1 VHIKNRIVVDST
13 WAISDSDTQPL
24 GSVSI
29 FIPYAD
35 WLALDE
41 NTRESRRDTL
51 GAWLSVD
58 QEPGN
63 LSTYPDHLAIQ
74 FLSFTD
80 GRGYSLARIL
90 REENNYSGDL
100 YAVGDVLRDQLR
112 ELERCGFNAFVLRAD
127 QDVRA
132 SISAFDDFDY
142 EYQRSVVSKSH
153 GANSAVK

>member
-1 VHIKNRIVVDST
+1 VHIKDRIVVDST
-13 WAISDSDTQPL
+13 WGISEGDTLTL
-24 GSVSI
+24 GSVNI

-58 QEPGN
+58 QEPGDLN
-63 LSTYPDHLAIQ
+63 NYPDHLAIQ

-90 REENNYSGDL
+90 REENNFSGDL

-112 ELERCGFNAFVLRAD
+112 ELERCGFNAFVLRSD

-132 SISAFDDFDY
+132 SVSAFDDFDY
-142 EYQRSVVSKSH
+142 EYQRSVVGKSH
-153 GANSAVK
+153 VSSSTVK

>member
-1 VHIKNRIVVDST
+1 MK
-13 WAISDSDTQPL
+13 
-24 GSVSI
+24 
-29 FIPYAD
+29 
-35 WLALDE
+35 
-41 NTRESRRDTL
+41 
-51 GAWLSVD
+51 
-58 QEPGN
+58 
-63 LSTYPDHLAIQ
+63 TYPDHLAIQ

-112 ELERCGFNAFVLRAD
+112 ELERCGFNAFVLRSD
-127 QDVRA
+127 QDARA

>member
-1 VHIKNRIVVDST
+1 MHIKNRIVVDST
-13 WAISDSDTQPL
+13 WGISDGDTPSL
-24 GSVSI
+24 GPDNI

-35 WLALDE
+35 WLSMDE
-41 NTRESRRDTL
+41 NTRESKRDTL

-58 QEPGN
+58 QEPID
-63 LSTYPDHLAIQ
+63 LSTYPERLAIR

-100 YAVGDVLRDQLR
+100 YAVGDVLRDQLLD
-112 ELERCGFNAFVLRAD
+112 LERCGFNAFVLRSD

-132 SISAFDDFDY
+132 SVAAFDDFDY
-142 EYQRSVVSKSH
+142 EYQRSVVSKSQDTK
-153 GANSAVK
+153 SAVK

>member
-1 VHIKNRIVVDST
+1 MHIKDRIVVDST
-13 WAISDSDTQPL
+13 WGISEGDTLTL
-24 GSVSI
+24 GSVNI

-41 NTRESRRDTL
+41 NTRELRRDTL

-58 QEPGN
+58 QEPGDLN
-63 LSTYPDHLAIQ
+63 NYPDHLAIQ

-90 REENNYSGDL
+90 REENDFSGDL

-112 ELERCGFNAFVLRAD
+112 ELERCGFNAFVLRSD

-132 SISAFDDFDY
+132 SVSAFDDFDY
-142 EYQRSVVSKSH
+142 EYQRSVVGKSH
-153 GANSAVK
+153 VSSSTVK

>member
-1 VHIKNRIVVDST
+1 VHIKNRIVVYST
-13 WAISDSDTQPL
+13 WGMSDGNTLTL
-24 GSVSI
+24 GSVNI
-29 FIPYAD
+29 FLPYAD

-58 QEPGN
+58 QEPGDLN
-63 LSTYPDHLAIQ
+63 NYPDHLAIQ

-90 REENNYSGDL
+90 REENDFSGDL

-112 ELERCGFNAFVLRAD
+112 ELERCGFNAFVLRSD

-132 SISAFDDFDY
+132 SVSAFDDFDY

-153 GANSAVK
+153 VANSTVK